1 MKITLSN
8 GETLFYRKRDGGE
21 NILLLLHG
29 NLASSDQWD
38 LLMEHLPL
46 NYTIY
51 APDLRGY
58 GKSTYNKPI
67 NTFNDF
73 AIDIKL
79 FCEELN
85 LKTFHLIG
93 WSNGGGVAMQFAANF
108 SSKVKKLI
116 LLASMSTRGY
126 PAYNSNG
133 ERLHSRVEIASDP
146 IINRILNAQI
156 NGEKAFF
163 KGAMN
168 QLVYPVNK
176 PEKARFEKYLEG
188 ALRQQNII
196 DVADAAN
203 RFNISS
209 VSNGIIEGTGE
220 LNHIIAPVLV
230 LWGKNDLMTSE
241 SMTLE
246 IINDMKEHNIDLTYK
261 VLNTGHSP
269 LVDDIQR
276 VVLDIDDFLL
286 N

>member
-1 MKITLSN
+1 MEITLSN

-21 NILLLLHG
+21 NTLLLLHG

-58 GKSTYNKPI
+58 GKSTYNKSI
-67 NTFNDF
+67 KTFNDF
-73 AIDIKL
+73 AMDIKL
-79 FCEELN
+79 FCDKLN

-93 WSNGGGVAMQFAANF
+93 WSNGGGVAMQFAASF
-108 SSKVKKLI
+108 PSKVKKLI

-133 ERLHSRVEIASDP
+133 ERLHSRAEIASDP
-146 IINRILNAQI
+146 IINSMLNAQI
-156 NGEKAFF
+156 NGEKIFF
-163 KGAMN
+163 KEAMN
-168 QLVYPVNK
+168 QLVYSVNK

-220 LNHIIAPVLV
+220 VNHIIAPVLV
-230 LWGKNDLMTSE
+230 LWGKSDLMTSE

-246 IINDMKEHNIDLTYK
+246 IINDMKEHDIDLTYK